1 MVKKLLLALV
11 FSLIA
16 IPLLV
21 VAVAL
26 TRPDTFQ
33 VERST
38 RLAAPPEAVYASV
51 IDFRQWERWS
61 PWARLDPKQKTTL
74 VGEGVGAVYTWS
86 GDDKVGSGRMT
97 IVEAVPGARV
107 GIKLE
112 FLRPFEQTNETA
124 FLIAPDGAGSR
135 LTWQMKGHNGFV
147 GRAMSIFMDMDKMLG
162 PDFEK
167 GLASLKA
174 ELERPATPTPTPTA
188 AEPSPAK

>member
-11 FSLIA
+11 FSLLA
-16 IPLLV
+16 VPLLV

-38 RLAAPPEAVYASV
+38 RLAAPPAAVYATV
-51 IDFRQWERWS
+51 VDFRQWERWS
-61 PWARLDPKQKTTL
+61 PWAKLDPKQKTTL

-97 IVEAVPGARV
+97 IVEAVPDARV

-112 FLRPFEQTNETA
+112 FLSPFETTNETT
-124 FLIAPDGAGSR
+124 FVIAADGAGSR
-135 LTWQMKGHNGFV
+135 LTWLMKGRHGFV
-147 GRAMSIFMDMDKMLG
+147 GRAMSIFMDMDKMIG

-167 GLASLKA
+167 GLASLKV
-174 ELERPATPTPTPTA
+174 ELERPPM
-188 AEPSPAK
+188 PAPAPPR

>member
-11 FSLIA
+11 FSLLA
-16 IPLLV
+16 IPLIV

-26 TRPDTFQ
+26 TRPETFQ

-38 RLAAPPEAVYASV
+38 RLAASPAAVYATV
-51 IDFRQWERWS
+51 VDFRQWERWS
-61 PWARLDPKQKTTL
+61 PWAKLDPKQKTTL

-124 FLIAPDGAGSR
+124 FVIVPDGAGSS
-135 LTWQMKGHNGFV
+135 LTWQMKGRYGFV
-147 GRAMSIFMDMDKMLG
+147 GRAMSIFMNMDKMIG

-174 ELERPATPTPTPTA
+174 DLERPATPPA
-188 AEPSPAK
+188 AQPPPAPAK